1 MVERELPKPV
11 EVPKGEEQGLAKSS
25 PAAKSLLFCSTVFP
39 SVPLVLFTSVHKDEG
54 DE

>member
-1 MVERELPKPV
+1 MPPEKVK
-11 EVPKGEEQGLAKSS
+11 VPNEGEQEQAGSS
-25 PAAKSLLFCSTVFP
+25 PAAKSLLFCSTLLP